1 MNIILQFINDFIEN
15 SSSFFDKEEF
25 VSLLTSHEL
34 RVKVMV
40 ERAVTDFHDTLDR
53 TTEFVKFDLTG
64 VHYVT
69 RSDMRSLRRMCLGS
83 RILLN

>member
-25 VSLLTSHEL
+25 VSSHEL